1 MAQQDKETRLTMAVN
16 QYMSER
22 RLASMRQALAYG
34 AGYNAS
40 SDTKRPKSWEN
51 YGFPN
56 TLNFYDFLNLYQR
69 NSLAKAGVN
78 RLIRKTWQDNPWI
91 IQGDTTDE
99 KTTEKPWERDVRK
112 LFKRLNVW
120 QKFQDADRRRMV
132 GAYSGLILRVADNA
146 RWDEELQPGGD
157 LIEIIPAWE
166 GQLTPG
172 TWDENPNSPR
182 YGQPTTWNYNEGNVQ
197 TADTPPPAR
206 SVTIHHSRVVIVGD
220 YREGVSELEAA
231 YNDFVSVVK
240 ITGGSGEGFL
250 KNASRQLSVEYSDSQ
265 SLPELARSY
274 GVGMDELNERLNE
287 MMADLNSVI
296 DAAAFTTG
304 GKINPLVANVPQPKE
319 HFEIQVQCIAA
330 SLEIPTKV
338 LIGNQQGERASTED
352 QDDFNNRCQARRG
365 GDLQTDIRRF
375 IDRLMEYR
383 IIPPVPGDEYEVM
396 WSELNDA
403 SLADKLAMLKTAT
416 EAVKNMAG
424 TGEII
429 ATGDE
434 LRAIIGWEAL
444 TEPEVPADDLGDDN
458 GEYDERMAAD

>member
-22 RLASMRQALAYG
+22 RLASMRQAIGYG
-34 AGYNAS
+34 GNYAAS
-40 SDTKRPKSWEN
+40 IDTKRSRSWAEF
-51 YGFPN
+51 GFPN
-56 TLNFYDFLNLYQR
+56 TLNFYDFLALYMR
-69 NSLAKAGVN
+69 NSLAKAGIN
-78 RLIRKTWQDNPWI
+78 RICRKTWQDNPWI
-91 IQGDTTDE
+91 IQGETTDE
-99 KTTEKPWERDVRK
+99 NTTEKPWERDVRK
-112 LFKRLNVW
+112 LFKSLNVW

-157 LIEIIPAWE
+157 LIEVIPAWE

-287 MMADLNSVI
+287 MMADLNSGI

-319 HFEIQVQCIAA
+319 HFEVQVQCIAA

-352 QDDFNNRCQARRG
+352 QNDFNNRCQARRA
-365 GDLQTDIRRF
+365 GDLQTDIRRL

-416 EAVKNMAG
+416 EAVRNMAG

-434 LRAIIGWEAL
+434 LRAIMGWEAL
-444 TEPEVPADDLGDDN
+444 VEPELPADDDSEEGGD
-458 GEYDERMAAD
+458 E

>member
-1 MAQQDKETRLTMAVN
+1 MAEHDKETRLTMAVN
-16 QYMSER
+16 AYVSER
-22 RLASMRQALAYG
+22 KIAAMRQAY
-34 AGYNAS
+34 AGGGFHGS
-40 SDTKRPKSWEN
+40 IDTKRSRAWAEF
-51 YGFPN
+51 GFPN
-56 TLNFYDFLNLYQR
+56 TLNFYDFLSLYQR
-69 NSLAKAGVN
+69 NSIAKAGIN
-78 RLIRKTWQDNPWI
+78 RIVRKTWQDNPWI
-91 IQGDTTDE
+91 NVGDTTDE

-146 RWDEELQPGGD
+146 RWDQELQPGGD

-172 TWDENPNSPR
+172 TWDENPSSPR

-231 YNDFVSVVK
+231 YNDFVSLVK
-240 ITGGSGEGFL
+240 ITGGSGESYL
-250 KNASRQLSVEYSDSQ
+250 KNASRQLSVEFGDTQ
-265 SLPELARSY
+265 SLPNLAREHGIS
-274 GVGMDELNERLNE
+274 MEELDERLNE
-287 MMADLNSVI
+287 QMADLNSGI

-319 HFEIQVQCIAA
+319 HFEMQVQCIAA

-352 QDDFNNRCQARRG
+352 QDDFNNRCQARRLG
-365 GDLQTDIRRF
+365 ELQTDIRRF
-375 IDRLMEYR
+375 IDRLIEYR

-396 WSELNDA
+396 WSELTDA
-403 SLADKLAMLKTAT
+403 SFADKLAMVKTLA
-416 EAVKNMAG
+416 EAQKALAG
-424 TGEII
+424 TGEFI

-434 LRAIIGWEAL
+434 YRTILGWEAL
-444 TEPEVPADDLGDDN
+444 AEPELPADD
-458 GEYDERMAAD
+458 DEEDV

>member
-1 MAQQDKETRLTMAVN
+1 MADEQKEQRLEMAVN
-16 QYMSER
+16 QYISER
-22 RLASMRQALAYG
+22 RAASMRQALAYG
-34 AGYNAS
+34 AGYSAS

-56 TLNFYDFLNLYQR
+56 TLNFYNFLGLYQR
-69 NSLAKAGVN
+69 NSLAKAGIN
-78 RLIRKTWQDNPWI
+78 RLSRKTWQDNPWI
-91 IQGDTTDE
+91 NVGDTTDE

-166 GQLTPG
+166 GQLIPAD
-172 TWDENPNSPR
+172 WDNNEQSPR

-220 YREGVSELEAA
+220 YREGGSELEAA

-274 GVGMDELNERLNE
+274 GVGMDELNERLND
-287 MMADLNSVI
+287 MMADLNSGI

-319 HFEIQVQCIAA
+319 HFEMQVQCIAA

-352 QDDFNNRCQARRG
+352 QNDFNNRCQARRVG
-365 GDLQTDIRRF
+365 ELQTDIRRL
-375 IDRLMEYR
+375 IDRLVEYR
-383 IIPPVPGDEYEVM
+383 IIPPVPGEEYEVM

-416 EAVKNMAG
+416 EAVRNMAG
-424 TGEII
+424 TGEVI

-434 LRAIIGWEAL
+434 LRAIMGWEAL
-444 TEPEVPADDLGDDN
+444 TEPELPADDDGEDGDD
-458 GEYDERMAAD
+458 E

>member
-1 MAQQDKETRLTMAVN
+1 MAEHDKETRLTMAVN

-22 RLASMRQALAYG
+22 RLASMRQALAFG
-34 AGYNAS
+34 SGYNGGI
-40 SDTKRPKSWEN
+40 DTKRDRAWHEF
-51 YGFPN
+51 GFPN
-56 TLNFYDFLNLYQR
+56 TLCFFDFLNLYQR
-69 NSLAKAGVN
+69 CSLAKAGIN
-78 RLIRKTWQDNPWI
+78 RINRKTWQDNPWI

-157 LIEIIPAWE
+157 LIEVIPAWE

-182 YGQPTTWNYNEGNVQ
+182 YGQTTTWNYNEGNVQ
-197 TADTPPPAR
+197 TADNPPPAR

-231 YNDFVSVVK
+231 YNDFVSLVK

-287 MMADLNSVI
+287 MMADLNSGI

-319 HFEIQVQCIAA
+319 HFEMQVQCIAA
-330 SLEIPTKV
+330 SLEIPHKE
-338 LIGNQQGERASTED
+338 LIGNQQGDRASTED
-352 QDDFNNRCQARRG
+352 AVNMNNRCQARRA
-365 GDLQTDIRRF
+365 GDLQTDIRRL

-383 IIPPVPGDEYEVM
+383 IIPPVPGNEYEVM

-444 TEPEVPADDLGDDN
+444 AEPEVPADDDSEGDD
-458 GEYDERMAAD
+458 DE